1 MAIALL
7 ALSNGCALFRPVQA
21 EEHYY
26 LLTAESSSHVAR
38 QGNGGACVVRLL
50 PVEVPDYL
58 QTKDMAVRIG
68 TNQIVFTV
76 YHQWAEPL
84 EAGIRRVIADN
95 LRVSPQIREVLT
107 DEPSPRHEPVCEISA
122 HILSCEGNYING
134 KGFITFGAT
143 WEISQ
148 SGPQAATLA
157 QGVYHAP
164 PTTWHAGDYGE
175 LPGQTS
181 AALDGFS
188 QFLAQAVTEHTMAHS
203 VR

>member
-1 MAIALL
+1 MSLL
-7 ALSNGCALFRPVQA
+7 ALSNGCALFKPVQA

-26 LLTAESSSHVAR
+26 LLTAKSLSYVAT
-38 QGNGGACVVRLL
+38 QGNGRACVVRLL

-58 QTKDMAVRIG
+58 QTEDMAVRIG
-68 TNQIVFTV
+68 TNQIEFTV

-84 EAGIRRVIADN
+84 EAGIRRVIAEN

-107 DEPSPRHEPVCEISA
+107 DEPSPRQEPVYEISA
-122 HILSCEGNYING
+122 HILACEGNYING
-134 KGFITFGAT
+134 RGFITFGAT

-157 QGVYHAP
+157 HGVYYAP
-164 PTTWHAGDYGE
+164 LTNWHAGDYGE
-175 LPGQTS
+175 LADQTS
-181 AALDGFS
+181 QVLNEFS
-188 QFLAQAVTEHTMAHS
+188 QFLAHTVSEQAMAHS